1 MLPVKRC
8 QRPIF
13 LDPSDTFFSNQNL
26 CFMLQFI
33 GNSTMNFKSSIG
45 LALAFC
51 GLLLFTSA
59 RVSTSITQSAHTSP
73 SAALH
78 PVVLELFTSEG
89 CSSCPPADALLKKLD
104 EVGQIGDVEILVL
117 EEHVDYWNHLGWTD
131 PFSSHD
137 WTERQEQYAR
147 SLRHDGIYTPQ
158 LVLNGSIDLVGNSER
173 AVLRQISE
181 LRKTPE
187 VAMRI
192 SSFNL
197 SSKSAQIA
205 IEFESSS
212 SDLHSA
218 DLCLA
223 VTERGLSSDVRQGEN
238 QGRNLAHAAVLR
250 SLTHVRMPQA
260 GSSQAAASVSL
271 DKAWKP
277 ENLRVVAFLQD
288 RKSLHILGAAASSV
302 SH

>member
-1 MLPVKRC
+1 LSTPH
-8 QRPIF
+8 F
-13 LDPSDTFFSNQNL
+13 LDPPDTFFSNQNL
-26 CFMLQFI
+26 YFMLQFI
-33 GNSTMNFKSSIG
+33 GNFTMNFKSSIG

-51 GLLLFTSA
+51 GLFLVTSA
-59 RVSTSITQSAHTSP
+59 RVPTSTTQAAQTSP
-73 SAALH
+73 SAAAH
-78 PVVLELFTSEG
+78 PVVVELFTSEG

-104 EVGQIGDVEILVL
+104 DVGQIGDVQILAL

-147 SLRHDGIYTPQ
+147 SLRHDGVYTPQ

-181 LRKTPE
+181 LPKTPE

-192 SSFNL
+192 SSINL

-218 DLCLA
+218 DLWLA
-223 VTERGLSSDVRQGEN
+223 VTERGLCSDVRRGEN

-250 SLTHVRMPQA
+250 SLTRVRMPQA
-260 GSSQAAASVSL
+260 GSSQATASVSL
-271 DKAWKP
+271 DKAWKQ

-288 RKSLHILGAAASSV
+288 RKSLHILGAAASAV

>member
-1 MLPVKRC
+1 MNVK
-8 QRPIF
+8 
-13 LDPSDTFFSNQNL
+13 N
-26 CFMLQFI
+26 
-33 GNSTMNFKSSIG
+33 SIG
-45 LALAFC
+45 LGLAFC
-51 GLLLFTSA
+51 GLFLVTSA
-59 RVSTSITQSAHTSP
+59 RVPTSTTQSARS
-73 SAALH
+73 SASASAH
-78 PVVLELFTSEG
+78 PVVVELFTSEG

-104 EVGQIGDVEILVL
+104 DVGQIGDVQILAL
-117 EEHVDYWNHLGWTD
+117 EEHVDYWNQLGWTD
-131 PFSSHD
+131 PFSSHA

-147 SLRHDGIYTPQ
+147 SLRHDGVYTPQ
-158 LVLNGSIDLVGNSER
+158 LVLNGSIDLVGNSES

-181 LRKTPE
+181 LAKTPE
-187 VAMRI
+187 VAMRA
-192 SSFNL
+192 SSVNS
-197 SSKSAQIA
+197 SSKSAQIV

-218 DLCLA
+218 VLWLA

-250 SLTHVRMPQA
+250 SLTSVRMPKA
-260 GSSQAAASVSL
+260 GSSEAIVSVSL

-288 RKSLHILGAAASSV
+288 RKSLHILGAAATSV

>member
-1 MLPVKRC
+1 
-8 QRPIF
+8 
-13 LDPSDTFFSNQNL
+13 
-26 CFMLQFI
+26 MLQFI
-33 GNSTMNFKSSIG
+33 ANLTMNCKSSIA

-51 GLLLFTSA
+51 GLLLATTA
-59 RVSTSITQSAHTSP
+59 RVPTSTTQSAQTSP
-73 SAALH
+73 NAKAH

-104 EVGQIGDVEILVL
+104 DTGQIGDVEILAL

-147 SLRHDGIYTPQ
+147 SLRHDGVYTPQ
-158 LVLNGSIDLVGNSER
+158 LVLNGSIDLVGSSER

-181 LRKTPE
+181 QAKTPD
-187 VAMRI
+187 VAMRA
-192 SSFNL
+192 SSINL

-212 SDLHSA
+212 DLPSA
-218 DLCLA
+218 DLWLA

-250 SLTHVRMPQA
+250 SLTRVRMPQA
-260 GSSQAAASVSL
+260 GSSRAIASVSL